1 MAKVQK
7 KRKSSRRPLEV
18 PEAELPQRVNYMIL
32 ALGVIVVIIGF
43 LVMSAG
49 DAVSPLSVTTA
60 PIILF
65 IGFCVIIP
73 IGIIYKQPKKTGT
86 EDSAA

>member
-7 KRKSSRRPLEV
+7 RRKGSRKQQQAL
-18 PEAELPQRVNYMIL
+18 PEAELPQRTNYMIL
-32 ALGVIVVIIGF
+32 IAGVVVIVIGF

-49 DAVSPLSVTTA
+49 DAVSSLSVTIA
-60 PIILF
+60 PVILF

-73 IGIIYKQPKKTGT
+73 VGILYKKKDKPA
-86 EDSAA
+86 EAKAE